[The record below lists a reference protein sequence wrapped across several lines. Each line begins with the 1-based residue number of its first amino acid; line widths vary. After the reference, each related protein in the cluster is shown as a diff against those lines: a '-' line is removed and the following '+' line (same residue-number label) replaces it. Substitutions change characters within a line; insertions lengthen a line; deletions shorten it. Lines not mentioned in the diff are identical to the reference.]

1 MINLNLQFFS
11 KFTFFLIFF
20 LYSFSSF
27 SQLSEKDQE
36 KLNIYL
42 EAAKKYSKNE
52 EISKAANSYYKAGIF
67 CFEKNNNSQA
77 IPYLKEAAK
86 LHAVVKDYE
95 KVMKIYSNLGLL
107 YANSNQYDKS
117 LLYFQNS
124 LKIRK
129 NIGKPGQISS
139 GLLDYAYVLSIQ
151 QNYKDAIINV
161 IKALDIA
168 NEIQN
173 SKLTLICYRMLAENY
188 QKIGNAQKA
197 AEYLDKYAS
206 YRQHFEKT
214 KTEEQVSEER
224 IKSIAELSIKDAEAR
239 AKQLE
244 LELMRKNKELAE
256 DTLSRKLKAREDSLS
271 IVQYKIKQDSIAIEL
286 LEKDKKLIE
295 IQRLQDKAN
304 QRFYIIVGVTVIVF
318 IAMLVIGLMFNI
330 RRRKKHNLMLAK
342 TNKMIAEQNKN
353 IELKNE
359 ELTDAFLKIEEQNK
373 DINSSIDYAVN
384 IQKSLLPAQE
394 NLTKYFEDS
403 FILFKPRDKVS
414 GDFYWFK
421 EAMIT
426 REGEKPIKKFF
437 ISAIDCTG
445 HGVPGAFLSMMSFNL
460 LDDIVE
466 QKKIHNPAEI
476 LDELHVGVRKTLRQ
490 ADTKNRDGM
499 DMALCSYCP
508 EKNILEFAGAKNPM
522 IYMKDGKM
530 HRVKGNVKPIGG
542 IIYERSEIAKFTN
555 NSFEIDS
562 PTTVYIF
569 SDGFADQIGEETNRK
584 LMTKF
589 FRNLLME
596 IHKKPMSEQRD
607 ILSLFLKKWQ
617 GKAEQIDD
625 IIVIGFKIFPNKI

>member
-1 MINLNLQFFS
+1 MINFKHNTVYVIIFLLFS
-11 KFTFFLIFF
+11 VNINTFA
-20 LYSFSSF
+20 
-27 SQLSEKDQE
+27 QLSEKEE
-36 KLNIYL
+36 KIL
-42 EAAKKYSKNE
+42 EGFLESAKKFLKNE
-52 EISKAANSYYKAGIF
+52 ETNKAANQYYKAGIL
-67 CFEKNNNSQA
+67 CFERNENLKA

-86 LHAVVKDYE
+86 IHGKNKEYD

-107 YANSNQYDKS
+107 YANISEYDKS

-129 NIGKPGQISS
+129 NLGNQAQISS
-139 GLLDYAYVLSIQ
+139 GLLDLAYVLSIQ
-151 QNYKDAIINV
+151 QKYKDAIINV
-161 IKALDIA
+161 IKALEIASDI
-168 NEIQN
+168 QD
-173 SKLTLICYRMLAENY
+173 SRLMLISYRMLAENY
-188 QKIGNAQKA
+188 QQIGNEQKA

-214 KTEEQVSEER
+214 KTEEQVSEVR

-244 LELMRKNKELAE
+244 LELIKKNKELAE
-256 DTLSRKLKAREDSLS
+256 DTLSRKLKAREDSLA
-271 IVQYKIKQDSIAIEL
+271 IVQYKIKQDSVAIEL
-286 LEKDKKLIE
+286 LEKDKELTK
-295 IQRLQDKAN
+295 IQRKQDKAD
-304 QRFYIIVGVTVIVF
+304 QRFYVIVGVSIIVF
-318 IAMLVIGLMFNI
+318 IALIVIGLMFNI
-330 RRRKKHNLMLAK
+330 RRRKKHNLLLAK
-342 TNKMIAEQNKN
+342 TNKLIAEQNKN

-359 ELTDAFLKIEEQNK
+359 ELTNAFLKIEEQNK

-384 IQKSLLPAQE
+384 IQKSLLPKQE
-394 NLTKYFEDS
+394 NLTKYFADS

-421 EAMIT
+421 DAVIN
-426 REGEKPIKKFF
+426 RKGEKPMKKFF
-437 ISAIDCTG
+437 VSAIDCTG

-466 QKKIHNPAEI
+466 QKRIHKPGEI
-476 LDELHVGVRKTLRQ
+476 LDELHNGVRKTLRQ

-508 EKNILEFAGAKNPM
+508 ETNILEFAGAKNPM

-542 IIYERSEIAKFTN
+542 IIYDRSEVKRFTN
-555 NSFEIDS
+555 NTFEIDS

-569 SDGFADQIGEETNRK
+569 SDGFADQTGEETNRK

-589 FRNLLME
+589 FRGLLME
-596 IHKKPMSEQRD
+596 IHQKPMSEQRD

-617 GKAEQIDD
+617 GKTDQIDD
-625 IIVIGFKIFPNKI
+625 ILVIGFKIYPNKI